1 MTMRNVLLSCF
12 LLMTALAFAH
22 HGLATFDV
30 TTKVTVKGEVTD
42 FHFVNPHCVVEF
54 EVKDDKGQVKA
65 WQGELG
71 NPDRLTKKGWNA
83 ASLEAGDEVSVTGY
97 RAKNGAAL
105 LWVTRIASPKAK
117 ELVLEGR

>member
-1 MTMRNVLLSCF
+1 MRNTLLGCC
-12 LLMTALAFAH
+12 LLMSAIAFAH

-30 TTKVTVKGEVTD
+30 TTKVTIKGEVTD

-54 EVKDDKGQVKA
+54 DVKDDKGQVQQ
-65 WQGELG
+65 WQVELG

-97 RAKNGAAL
+97 RAKNGAKL
-105 LWVTRIASPKAK
+105 LWATKIVSPKNGK
-117 ELVLEGR
+117 ELILEGR